1 LTFSPS
7 YDIIAG
13 QERIS
18 MSYRFIQPHSEDLRF
33 VCQAGDH
40 DVWIDKNHERLI
52 ARYSD
57 DPCEYGVMSRAV
69 FRTMVTTTKNAKV
82 IEMLNTT
89 PYYKVWQILL
99 DNPEWSG
106 TI

>member
-1 LTFSPS
+1 MNMN
-7 YDIIAG
+7 
-13 QERIS
+13 IS
-18 MSYRFIQPHSEDLRF
+18 VIQQGDYMSNTHRFKQPHSEDLRF

-40 DVWIDKNHERLI
+40 DVWIDKDHERLI

-69 FRTMVTTTKNAKV
+69 FRVIVTTTKNAKV
-82 IEMLNTT
+82 IEALNTT